1 MSKPTYVKPAI
12 RRSARLA
19 KVTADDVL
27 KDISGFP
34 IRR

>member
-1 MSKPTYVKPAI
+1 MSKPTYVKPAV
-12 RRSARLA
+12 RRSALFA

-27 KDISGFP
+27 KGISGFP

>member
-12 RRSARLA
+12 QRSTLLA
-19 KVTADDVL
+19 KVTAEDVV
-27 KDISGFP
+27 KGISGFP